1 MLQSLDQTEGSFTNY
16 LFAKYLIAYGYFPTL
31 PVSQAKCL
39 WEKERQGG
47 RSEAQEKG
55 QWVPDR
61 ALRSLLRTFFA
72 CTIGWS
78 AQLWKRG
85 PLSIGG

>member
-1 MLQSLDQTEGSFTNY
+1 MQSLDQTEGIFTKY
-16 LFAKYLIAYGYFPTL
+16 LFVKDLFAYGYFPTL
-31 PVSQAKCL
+31 PVSRAKCL

-61 ALRSLLRTFFA
+61 GLRSLLRTFFA

-85 PLSIGG
+85 AT